1 MLHRSIATAIAVVTA
16 AMLLS
21 SDSAGARS
29 GGAGGGHAGAFGLSR
44 PIVPPSGTHRFF
56 PSPGAGIHF
65 HNRRMAGE
73 RVRSEHRR
81 FFRSP
86 YWLTLPYGGLLYGSY
101 DDMFGG
107 GAGTE
112 TTNPSVEPNFL
123 QSACRLQTQIRTVP
137 SENGGRRE
145 VSITRCIHPGVSSLA
160 RPAREDSGPYA
171 ADRNRADDE
180 AFDITSAPPVAAGL
194 REPNVRV
201 GGCRSETQTV
211 PAEDGG
217 RRDVTITRC

>member
-1 MLHRSIATAIAVVTA
+1 MLHRSIATAIAAVTA

-21 SDSAGARS
+21 SDSPGGGS
-29 GGAGGGHAGAFGLSR
+29 GGAGGGRAGALRLSR

-101 DDMFGG
+101 DGMFGG
-107 GAGTE
+107 G
-112 TTNPSVEPNFL
+112 
-123 QSACRLQTQIRTVP
+123 
-137 SENGGRRE
+137 GGRG
-145 VSITRCIHPGVSSLA
+145 TP
-160 RPAREDSGPYA
+160 
-171 ADRNRADDE
+171 
-180 AFDITSAPPVAAGL
+180 TPPVA
-194 REPNVRV
+194 P
-201 GGCRSETQTV
+201 
-211 PAEDGG
+211 
-217 RRDVTITRC
+217 

>member
-65 HNRRMAGE
+65 HNRHVAGE
-73 RVRSEHRR
+73 RMRSEHRR

-107 GAGTE
+107 
-112 TTNPSVEPNFL
+112 
-123 QSACRLQTQIRTVP
+123 TVHA
-137 SENGGRRE
+137 RR
-145 VSITRCIHPGVSSLA
+145 V
-160 RPAREDSGPYA
+160 
-171 ADRNRADDE
+171 
-180 AFDITSAPPVAAGL
+180 
-194 REPNVRV
+194 
-201 GGCRSETQTV
+201 Q
-211 PAEDGG
+211 
-217 RRDVTITRC
+217 